1 MLVIID
7 SYCKESKSSCLD
19 FYNKCDNELRY
30 IFTDIKVCHEFVTA
44 P

>member
-1 MLVIID
+1 MIID
-7 SYCKESKSSCLD
+7 FDCKGSKSSCLD